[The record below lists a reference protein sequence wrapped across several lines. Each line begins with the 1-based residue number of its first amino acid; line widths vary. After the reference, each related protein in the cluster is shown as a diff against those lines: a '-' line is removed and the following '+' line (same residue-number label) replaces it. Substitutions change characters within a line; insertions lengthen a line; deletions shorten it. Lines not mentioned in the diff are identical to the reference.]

1 MRIVGVLGLML
12 AVPIG
17 YLAFDRV
24 SSLETS
30 MEAIWGSGPMNL
42 LVNHT
47 SFFFFLLVA
56 GGGVALLAAAAA
68 WAVNNLI

>member
-1 MRIVGVLGLML
+1 MRVVGILGLMF
-12 AVPIG
+12 AVVIG

-30 MEAIWGSGPMNL
+30 MESIWTSGPMNL

-47 SFFFFLLVA
+47 SFFFFLLVIT
-56 GGGVALLAAAAA
+56 GVVALIAAAAG
-68 WAVNNLI
+68 WVVHSLN